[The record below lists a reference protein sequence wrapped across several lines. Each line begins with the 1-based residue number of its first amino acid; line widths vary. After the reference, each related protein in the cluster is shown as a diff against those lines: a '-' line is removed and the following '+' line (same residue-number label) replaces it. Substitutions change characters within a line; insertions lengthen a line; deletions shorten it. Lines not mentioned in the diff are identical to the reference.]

1 MFKKV
6 LCGVLFFGC
15 LPVAAQTV
23 DSGAN
28 QVNAPAA
35 SMQEATA
42 ADNSGDDSRV
52 TEALQKALEK
62 DPNLGPYETKLIYRQ
77 MLKNKNKQ
85 NNKTQT
91 LKQMADTFKYDE
103 SQLQQA
109 EALYEND
116 QKPVDYQLPE
126 NKDGSFVSSINANPA
141 QALNSLAVSA
151 PINQAFLPQNLKK
164 KAPTDGSQDTATP
177 VKAQSQ
183 QPQAQKVVP
192 MAATDNNRRPVQS
205 VRSISLLSASGT
217 SAPKSAVTP
226 AGMLSATPKKRLGV
240 KSYAFNPENFY

>member
-1 MFKKV
+1 M
-6 LCGVLFFGC
+6 
-15 LPVAAQTV
+15 AAQTV

-109 EALYEND
+109 AALYEDN
-116 QKPVDYQLPE
+116 QKPVNYQLPD
-126 NKDGSFVSSINANPA
+126 NKDGSFVSSIDANPA
-141 QALNSLAVSA
+141 QALNNLAVSA
-151 PINQAFLPQNLKK
+151 PVNQAFLPQHLKK
-164 KAPTDGSQDTATP
+164 NAPEEGAQATATRP
-177 VKAQSQ
+177 KAQSQ
-183 QPQAQKVVP
+183 QPQAQQAVP
-192 MAATDNNRRPVQS
+192 TVAANNNRRPVQS
-205 VRSISLLSASGT
+205 VGSISLHPISGASAT
-217 SAPKSAVTP
+217 MP
-226 AGMLSATPKKRLGV
+226 AATPKKRLGV